1 MAVVHLARQLELGR
15 SVALKEL
22 ASFGVGDPALADR
35 FVRESRLAGSLS
47 HPNVVHVYD
56 FFEFEGTPYIAM
68 EYLERGSLRPLVRGL
83 SVPQVAGVC
92 EGLLAGLSHAAAR
105 GVVHRDLK
113 PENVL
118 ITDEGAVKIADFGIA
133 KAVEEVGDERV
144 RTVTGATVGTPAYM
158 APEQAM
164 AGEIGPWTDLYS
176 LGVMAYE
183 MLAGR
188 LPFDASGSPMALL
201 MRHVND
207 PVPPLREVA
216 PDVDPRLADWVHRL
230 LAKAPAERP
239 AGPAAAWD
247 ELEEIVLDT
256 CGPRWRR
263 EARLFEEAGR
273 SASGLAESAGPRIV
287 RLGGAEL
294 APAVHETSAPTRG
307 KKGSDPFFR
316 TPPTAAA
323 APSMPTA
330 VTEPARPR
338 RRRMWPLVLAGALAL
353 AAAGVI
359 VAVVVSSGDNGG
371 APAATTGVRVRAP
384 VAFRPALVSA
394 MTQLV
399 RDNRSMSSRLQGL
412 HPGSGSVSAL
422 ARADLARAQIT
433 ATRDLLASLHPRTA
447 QDRRLED
454 SASRVIA
461 AERRFLDAVIRTLR
475 RDAKPSTLAALGGLS
490 AHLVARLSAFDGLVP
505 GAMDSIQGTHK
516 LKVWASGPP
525 PSTGTTGTGS
535 NGASTPPPQSN
546 GSGSNSGGS
555 ASPLVLHL
563 PGGASATSSTGGPVP
578 VSFTASAS
586 EGSQSV
592 TVSCS
597 PGSGSAFPVGTTT
610 VSCTASDGRGQT
622 KTGSFT
628 VTVTAAP
635 ATTPETTPTAP

>member
-83 SVPQVAGVC
+83 PVPQVAGVC

-188 LPFDASGSPMALL
+188 LPFDASGPPMALL

-207 PVPPLREVA
+207 LVPPLREVA

-239 AGPAAAWD
+239 AAPAAAWD

-263 EARLFEEAGR
+263 EARL
-273 SASGLAESAGPRIV
+273 V
-287 RLGGAEL
+287 DGGAEL
-294 APAVHETSAPTRG
+294 APAVHESALPTRG
-307 KKGSDPFFR
+307 PGTPATAVGAPAGS
-316 TPPTAAA
+316 
-323 APSMPTA
+323 TA
-330 VTEPARPR
+330 VTESASRAR
-338 RRRMWPLVLAGALAL
+338 RRRIWPLVLAGALVL

-371 APAATTGVRVRAP
+371 FPAATTRVRARAP

-399 RDNRSMSSRLQGL
+399 RDNQSMSSRLQGL

-422 ARADLARAQIT
+422 ARTDLARAQTT
-433 ATRDLLASLHPRTA
+433 ATRDLLASLHPKTA
-447 QDRRLED
+447 QDRRLEA

-461 AERRFLDAVIRTLR
+461 AERRFLDAVLLTLR
-475 RDAKPSTLAALGGLS
+475 RKAKPSTFAALGGLS

-516 LKVWASGPP
+516 LKVWAAGPP
-525 PSTGTTGTGS
+525 PSTGATGTGS

-546 GSGSNSGGS
+546 GSGGKSGGS

-563 PGGASATSSTGGPVP
+563 PGGVSATSSTGGPVP
-578 VSFTASAS
+578 VSFTASAT

-592 TVSCS
+592 SVSCS

-635 ATTPETTPTAP
+635 TTTPETTT